1 MSANPKACSGLEGLR
16 FSGKEEVMWEKLE
29 DEILHIREGSACDAC
44 GESEEDTVREEESGE
59 DVSPEKSDEE
69 SDEES
74 DNEFLR
80 GGEAEDGMEES

>member
-1 MSANPKACSGLEGLR
+1 MGEAGRRDIAHQRRVGLR
-16 FSGKEEVMWEKLE
+16 CV
-29 DEILHIREGSACDAC
+29 R
-44 GESEEDTVREEESGE
+44 GERGGHPE
-59 DVSPEKSDEE
+59 SPEKSDEE